1 MAKEKKVRV
10 CHTPK
15 YTSSSDEDSNDDV
28 DYSDLFKGLHRYKV
42 DKINELI
49 DALNEKDI
57 LLENQEDLAYEEHD
71 KVVEVEKSLALYG
84 NSRFSQRIG

>member
-1 MAKEKKVRV
+1 
-10 CHTPK
+10 
-15 YTSSSDEDSNDDV
+15 
-28 DYSDLFKGLHRYKV
+28 
-42 DKINELI
+42 LI